1 MGSSAAAGEK
11 KEHTVIGSLP
21 FTAVEN
27 GLQRNNYRFSYIF
40 KGKKGAKGR
49 LLRIFLNK

>member
-21 FTAVEN
+21 FTAVEKW
-27 GLQRNNYRFSYIF
+27 SS
-40 KGKKGAKGR
+40 KE
-49 LLRIFLNK
+49 